1 MISIVCFDLVHA
13 ALDTKAGLYWVL
25 GGASVGIAGVCLLN
39 YAIDRHANS
48 HVPKEPDH
56 PKTAD
61 CPGSLSTLTTLSNTS
76 ARGEKVGL
84 FIAGMV
90 MASAIALH
98 NLPEGMTIGA
108 SFVYTDD
115 LLSGPTLLLA
125 WLIGLHNIP
134 EGMAVAVLPD
144 QRRHG
149 RPKAVLCHGRIRH
162 SHHTWRPARLLDWGC
177 RAAWALPQ
185 PFLCQRRN
193 AFMLYLEKF
202 SPGRIAFAKAR
213 CPLSACLPG

>member
-1 MISIVCFDLVHA
+1 M
-13 ALDTKAGLYWVL
+13 
-25 GGASVGIAGVCLLN
+25 
-39 YAIDRHANS
+39 
-48 HVPKEPDH
+48 PKEPDH

-90 MASAIALH
+90 MRQRDCPAQFAA
-98 NLPEGMTIGA
+98 EGMTIGA

-134 EGMAVAVLPD
+134 EGMAVAVPPD

-149 RPKAVLCHGRIRH
+149 PPKGRAFVTAASGIPIILGALLGFWIGDVGPHGLCLSLSLPAAQCFYVVFGEIFPRPYCFCKSKV
-162 SHHTWRPARLLDWGC
+162 PAFSLLAGMIVG
-177 RAAWALPQ
+177 
-185 PFLCQRRN
+185 
-193 AFMLYLEKF
+193 MLV
-202 SPGRIAFAKAR
+202 IFA
-213 CPLSACLPG
+213 